1 MSSILYYSKNCNHCN
16 ELLTN
21 LSKTQNREDIH
32 FVCIDK
38 REKNSDGTIEII
50 LDNAQ
55 RLLLPPNIKKVPS
68 VLLLNH
74 GNRVLDGLNEIWEFL
89 KPTEIATNN
98 HATNFNGEPS
108 AFSFCEMG
116 NSLSDNYSY
125 LDTSPD
131 DLMAKGNGGLRMMHS
146 YCTINQNQT
155 IETPPDDYEPDKV
168 GQVDLGKLQMA
179 RASEVR
185 QTK

>member
-74 GNRVLDGLNEIWEFL
+74 GNRVLDGLNEFWEFIKVRKRYWL
-89 KPTEIATNN
+89 TPIVLLLALLSMLVM
-98 HATNFNGEPS
+98 FSQSS
-108 AFSFCEMG
+108 AVAPFIYTLF
-116 NSLSDNYSY
+116 
-125 LDTSPD
+125 
-131 DLMAKGNGGLRMMHS
+131 
-146 YCTINQNQT
+146 
-155 IETPPDDYEPDKV
+155 
-168 GQVDLGKLQMA
+168 
-179 RASEVR
+179 
-185 QTK
+185 